1 MRHQRLTVFTLL
13 LAGAL
18 VGGAPVAGQQ
28 PAKVDVSTIG
38 PQVGAVAP
46 AFTGTDQHG
55 ATRSLKSAAGPKGT
69 MLVFFRS
76 ADW

>member
-1 MRHQRLTVFTLL
+1 MRYPRLTVLTLV

-18 VGGAPVAGQQ
+18 VGVAPVAGQQ
-28 PAKVDVSTIG
+28 PARLDVSTIG
-38 PQVGAVAP
+38 PQVGTVAP
-46 AFTGTDQHG
+46 AFAGTDQNG